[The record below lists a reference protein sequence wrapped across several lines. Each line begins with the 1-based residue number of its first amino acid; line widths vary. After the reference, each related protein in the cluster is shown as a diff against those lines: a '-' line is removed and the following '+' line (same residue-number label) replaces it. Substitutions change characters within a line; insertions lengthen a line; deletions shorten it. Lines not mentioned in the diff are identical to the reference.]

1 MKHGNSVT
9 ADQRPGVAGRAVTER
24 IMAQA
29 DQADE
34 AGQAGSRAAVIEAG
48 TQRPAGPRVI
58 SWPQFAGIVRT
69 AACGLSRRGL
79 REGDAA
85 GILVGDAASHV
96 LAVHAVRLAGGI
108 AVPLH
113 RAADTPDIEAAGI
126 EAARIEA
133 AGIEAAGIDVA
144 DVAAQLKLAG
154 ARLLMTSAE
163 LAEPAIQAA
172 ERSWV
177 RQVIAFGEAAETTP
191 FDSLLHAPR
200 PGCTGHDA
208 SRIEAQAARASAT
221 PADMRAV
228 LDGPSGLT
236 SQDVVVTAPPCGDP
250 DMYTALLD
258 DALAAGA
265 TVVAAPLAQLAAVA
279 KAYHAT
285 AAIAPAGTEIAG
297 LAAGRIFLAG

>member
-1 MKHGNSVT
+1 VKHGISVT

-29 DQADE
+29 DQA
-34 AGQAGSRAAVIEAG
+34 GQAGTGAAVIEAG
-48 TQRPAGPRVI
+48 TQRPAGPCVI
-58 SWPQFAGIVRT
+58 SWPQFAGMVRA

-96 LAVHAVRLAGGI
+96 LAVHAVRMAGGI

-113 RAADTPDIEAAGI
+113 RAPDAPDITAGGI
-126 EAARIEA
+126 EARGIGP
-133 AGIEAAGIDVA
+133 AGIGPADIDVA

-163 LAEPAIQAA
+163 LAEPASQAA

-191 FDSLLHAPR
+191 FGSLLHAPR
-200 PGCTGHDA
+200 PGCTGHYA
-208 SRIEAQAARASAT
+208 SRIEAQAARASAA
-221 PADMRAV
+221 PAGMRAV

-236 SQDVVVTAPPCGDP
+236 RQDVVAAAPPCGDP

-258 DALAAGA
+258 EALAAGA

-279 KAYHAT
+279 EAYHAT
-285 AAIAPAGTEIAG
+285 AAIAPGGTEITG
-297 LAAGRIFLAG
+297 LATGRIFHAG